1 MRAEYGEERERER
14 RGLREYNNINICL
27 LYNNNNL
34 RFTNKNNGADLNIQQ
49 NKQNET
55 KKNGIFYLNDRETL
69 IINDDDDKSI

>member
-1 MRAEYGEERERER
+1 MGRRERER
-14 RGLREYNNINICL
+14 RGLREYNNINIFL
-27 LYNNNNL
+27 LYNNNNNNNNNL